1 MSLGTAIHNIE
12 ITLGKG
18 GQLARAAG
26 AVVKLIA
33 KVGNSTTLK
42 LPSKKVH
49 LISKTCS
56 AKVGRVGSVKVN
68 QKSIG
73 KARSKCWLGK
83 RHVIRVVVMNPVDH
97 LMGVVKEW
105 LQLIEKD
112 RNPLRL
118 SCTRKKK

>member
-1 MSLGTAIHNIE
+1 MSLGTAIYNIE
-12 ITLGKG
+12 IALGKG

-56 AKVGRVGSVKVN
+56 AKVGRVGSVKEEE
-68 QKSIG
+68 IG
-73 KARSKCWLGK
+73 KKNKYSDSFILRCRSK
-83 RHVIRVVVMNPVDH
+83 
-97 LMGVVKEW
+97 
-105 LQLIEKD
+105 
-112 RNPLRL
+112 
-118 SCTRKKK
+118 